1 MEDHLTN
8 KEWEELN
15 HLKDVISQNPFC
27 VVPEKQELFT
37 QLLVK
42 SLEGKGDYETFT
54 EPSNY

>member
-1 MEDHLTN
+1 MEENLTD
-8 KEWEELN
+8 KEWDELS
-15 HLKDVISQNPFC
+15 HLKNEISQNPFC

-42 SLEGKGDYETFT
+42 SLEGKGEYQSFT

>member
-1 MEDHLTN
+1 MAENLTD
-8 KEWEELN
+8 KEWDELS
-15 HLKDVISQNPFC
+15 HLKNEISQNPFC

-42 SLEGKGDYETFT
+42 SLEGKGEYQSFT